1 MVINSL
7 GPLLL
12 EEADHEVLGWAGK
25 QAEGD
30 YSTTEAIRGT
40 PAGWG
45 HPITSGA
52 KPSQSRDTCLPTT
65 AAAWH
70 NLTPTTIT
78 LHTTPG

>member
-45 HPITSGA
+45 HYMGHYMVGPNHHNPATLASPPQQQLGITSH
-52 KPSQSRDTCLPTT
+52 QQQ
-65 AAAWH
+65 
-70 NLTPTTIT
+70 
-78 LHTTPG
+78 